1 MKFNSANKVVDKK
14 DLFDLTAEDIIIM
27 QEASKQA
34 HKSALE
40 DIEDPFNSFV
50 TIASMAAKDGVAKA
64 IENLNDT
71 ESTELCEVFGVDK
84 AGLESMSLETFLDKC
99 DDCLGIEPAT
109 ESTMSE
115 VLMLWLGYIL
125 GSSHAGKS
133 TEKVADKEFVGSFK
147 NILDAIPSDKR
158 SDALKA
164 FTVVTWKYE
173 TYKSMIKG
181 ANEAFDYCQQTAD
194 KIFTSDSLVELE
206 KIAHALNTHADPIV
220 YKDNDQLKAWATW
233 AHQENPRETASTLAE
248 LGFTVE
254 KLSEIVGALH
264 EFANRYISLSQKLSK
279 DVKAH
284 TKRGFFEAIGEFF
297 SKKKREEGARLR
309 EIANTKYHA
318 MKYIMGYVNDV
329 VNAMCSDIVIIGNK
343 AKRLAKSDQQ

>member
-1 MKFNSANKVVDKK
+1 MKFNSANKVSDNG

-27 QEASKQA
+27 QEASKKV
-34 HKSALE
+34 HKQALE
-40 DIEDPFNSFV
+40 DIEDPFNSFI
-50 TIASMAAKDGVAKA
+50 TIAAIAAKDGVVKA
-64 IENLNDT
+64 IENLSNT
-71 ESTELCEVFGVDK
+71 ETSELCEVFGVDK
-84 AGLESMSLETFLDKC
+84 TGLESMSVETFLDKC
-99 DDCLGIEPAT
+99 DGCLGIESAT
-109 ESTMSE
+109 EGIMHDVFMVWIGTII
-115 VLMLWLGYIL
+115 G
-125 GSSHAGKS
+125 GSSTGKS

-147 NILDAIPSDKR
+147 NILNAIPSDKR
-158 SDALKA
+158 ADALKA
-164 FTVVTWKYE
+164 FTVVTWKYD

-181 ANEAFDYCQQTAD
+181 ANDAFDYCQQTAD

-233 AHQENPRETASTLAE
+233 AHQENPRETALTLAE

-254 KLSEIVGALH
+254 KLSEIVGSLH
-264 EFANRYISLSQKLSK
+264 EFANRYISLSQKLAK
-279 DVKAH
+279 DAKQH

-329 VNAMCSDIVIIGNK
+329 VNAMCTDIVIIGNK